1 MKPPSLALF
10 CLCACFL
17 SACNP
22 PAQAPAETSAAATPA
37 SEPATAAPAPIDPM
51 PADLFQQFAWRTR
64 QVQNALQHATPEQA
78 TALYRQHQQDIRSL
92 LQTLNQQEE
101 AFLAH
106 DYHNMMEYD
115 AESDSHRPNAELRE
129 KQRRL
134 AALGLQ
140 YEHVGEGIILIS
152 VLPDYYLKLFGRH
165 LPADEHDFLYL
176 QTKHE
181 RSAAEDA
188 GLTLSWDQLGKR
200 LHEWENWL
208 QQHPDSPRQAQAN
221 CQYRRHQMLY
231 LEGIDNTPATDHQGR
246 LLPEVKRSWQA
257 FAQTHPNS
265 DTTHLIESLLSE
277 PRLTPAVL
285 QKNLTDLHQALDAC
299 AEQEE

>member
-1 MKPPSLALF
+1 MKHPSLALL
-10 CLCACFL
+10 CLSACFL
-17 SACNP
+17 SACKP
-22 PAQAPAETSAAATPA
+22 PAQAPAETSVAAPPA
-37 SEPATAAPAPIDPM
+37 SGSATAASAPIDPM

-78 TALYRQHQQDIRSL
+78 AALYHQHQKDTQSL
-92 LQTLNQQEE
+92 LHTLNEQEE
-101 AFLAH
+101 AFLSR
-106 DYHNMMEYD
+106 DYHNMTEYD
-115 AESDSHRPNAELRE
+115 AESDSYRPNTELRE
-129 KQRRL
+129 KQRQL

-165 LPADEHDFLYL
+165 LPADERDFLHL
-176 QTKHE
+176 QAEHE
-181 RSAAEDA
+181 QPAAEDA
-188 GLTLSWDQLGKR
+188 ALAVSWNQLGER
-200 LHEWENWL
+200 LHAWEDWL
-208 QQHPDSPRQAQAN
+208 QRHPDSPRQAQAN

-246 LLPEVKRSWQA
+246 LLPEVKQSWQA
-257 FAQTHPNS
+257 FAQTYPNS
-265 DTTHLIESLLSE
+265 GTTRLIASLLAE

-285 QKNLTDLHQALDAC
+285 RKNLADLHQALDAC